1 MSFLGAAPLKKAT
14 KDKYSLTDKGTMLEK
29 IRGTIA
35 REVEKAGLELVEVIL
50 FGSRARGDF
59 REDSDWDILVVV
71 KGPLD
76 RKKYREL
83 WRAIYERLDIPAD
96 IVIASEAEFERLK
109 DAKGYIYY
117 YAAREG
123 IEI

>member
-1 MSFLGAAPLKKAT
+1 
-14 KDKYSLTDKGTMLEK
+14 MLEK
-29 IRGTIA
+29 IRETIA

-83 WRAIYERLDIPAD
+83 WRAIYERLDLPAD
-96 IVIASEAEFERLK
+96 IVIVSEAEFERLK
-109 DAKGYIYY
+109 DVKGYIYY
-117 YAAREG
+117 YATREG
-123 IEI
+123 IKV